1 MDRPVRAWE
10 FALELGLGAEHPS
23 IPLFARI
30 ARAIALDIHR
40 GRLGPGAR
48 LPGSRA
54 LARTLGVH
62 RNTVLAAYREL
73 LAEGYLE
80 ARSGQSTFVAPSL
93 PELAPRPLASIPRP
107 SRPGAAIAQLSPQ
120 PGMPFRLPASATPAP
135 NFEPIPNGTL
145 ALYGGLPD
153 LRILPSAAFSR
164 AYRRVLRRP
173 GALAYGDPR
182 GHPRLREALA
192 AMLNARGLA
201 AGPGDLVVTRGSQM
215 GMALCAKALFAPGDV
230 VAVEAYGYRPGWQA
244 MRASGARLVPL
255 PIDGDGLRVDALAA
269 LCEREPVRGVYL
281 TPHHQYPTTVALSA
295 PRRLALLELAAR
307 RRFVIVED
315 DYDHEFQ
322 YEGRPTLPLASA
334 DRARAVIYVGT
345 LSKVFAP
352 GVRIG
357 YVVAP
362 PAVRDRLVAERF
374 YLDRQGD
381 QVTEC
386 AVAELFEDGE
396 LQRHIRRARRIYHA
410 RRDLLVEL
418 LTTTFGDLLS
428 FEVPPCGM
436 ALWARSGSGLDPD
449 RWLERARAERVLF
462 QPGRAFHFHGRS
474 VPYLRLGFAGLT
486 EDELRLAVRRLDR
499 ARRALA

>member
-1 MDRPVRAWE
+1 
-10 FALELGLGAEHPS
+10 
-23 IPLFARI
+23 
-30 ARAIALDIHR
+30 
-40 GRLGPGAR
+40 
-48 LPGSRA
+48 
-54 LARTLGVH
+54 
-62 RNTVLAAYREL
+62 
-73 LAEGYLE
+73 
-80 ARSGQSTFVAPSL
+80 
-93 PELAPRPLASIPRP
+93 
-107 SRPGAAIAQLSPQ
+107 
-120 PGMPFRLPASATPAP
+120 
-135 NFEPIPNGTL
+135 
-145 ALYGGLPD
+145 
-153 LRILPSAAFSR
+153 
-164 AYRRVLRRP
+164 VLRRP
-173 GALAYGDPR
+173 GVLAYGDPR

-192 AMLNARGLA
+192 AMLQARGLA
-201 AGPGDLVVTRGSQM
+201 AGPDDLVVTRGSQM
-215 GMALCAKALFAPGDV
+215 GMALCAKALFGPGDV
-230 VAVEAYGYRPGWQA
+230 VAVEAYGYHPAWQA
-244 MRASGARLVPL
+244 MRANGARLVPV
-255 PIDGDGLRVDALAA
+255 PIDRDGLRVDALAA

-307 RRFVIVED
+307 RRFAIVED

-322 YEGRPTLPLASA
+322 YEGRPILPLASA
-334 DRARAVIYVGT
+334 DRAGAVIYVGT

-362 PAVRDRLVAERF
+362 PAVRERVVAERF

-396 LQRHIRRARRIYHA
+396 LQRHVRRARRVYHA

-418 LTTTFGDLLS
+418 LTATFGEMLS

-436 ALWARSGSGLDPD
+436 ALWAQVRSGLDPE

-462 QPGRAFHFHGRS
+462 QPGRWFHFHGRPL
-474 VPYLRLGFAGLT
+474 PYLRLGFAGLT

-499 ARRALA
+499 ARRGLG

>member
-1 MDRPVRAWE
+1 MDRPVRSWD
-10 FALELGLGAEHPS
+10 FALDLKLGPDQDR
-23 IPLFARI
+23 IPVFARI

-40 GRLGPGAR
+40 GRLRPGTR

-54 LARTLGVH
+54 LARTLHVH
-62 RNTVLAAYREL
+62 RNTVIAAYREL

-80 ARSGQSTFVAPSL
+80 ARPGQSTFVAPSL
-93 PELAPRPLASIPRP
+93 PELAPRQLSAIPRGA
-107 SRPGAAIAQLSPQ
+107 RPGPSIARPSP
-120 PGMPFRLPASATPAP
+120 PSMSFRLPASTTPAP
-135 NFEPIPNGTL
+135 NFEPIPSGTL
-145 ALYGGLPD
+145 ALYGGVPD
-153 LRILPSAAFSR
+153 LRILPSVAFSR

-182 GHPRLREALA
+182 GHLRLREALA
-192 AMLNARGLA
+192 AMLQARGLA
-201 AGPGDLVVTRGSQM
+201 AGPDDLVVTRGSQM

-244 MRASGARLVPL
+244 MRSSGARLVPL
-255 PIDGDGLRVDALAA
+255 PVDRDGLRVDALAA

-281 TPHHQYPTTVALSA
+281 TPHHQYPTTVALSG

-307 RRFVIVED
+307 QHFAIVED

-322 YEGRPTLPLASA
+322 YEGRPILPLASA
-334 DRARAVIYVGT
+334 DRTRAVIYVGT

-357 YVVAP
+357 YVAAP
-362 PAVRDRLVAERF
+362 APVRDRLVAERF

-396 LQRHIRRARRIYHA
+396 LQRHVRRARRTYHA
-410 RRDLLVEL
+410 RRDRLVEL
-418 LTTTFGDLLS
+418 LTATFGDMLG
-428 FEVPPCGM
+428 FEVPACGM
-436 ALWARSGSGLDPD
+436 ALWAEIRSGHDPE

-462 QPGRAFHFHGRS
+462 QPGRWFHFHGRP
-474 VPYLRLGFAGLT
+474 VPYLRLGFAGLS

-499 ARRALA
+499 ARRGLA